1 MKAEEDFIFFYNS
14 KQKKRIPVLSSLQNN
29 NTENL
34 IYTNKQSN
42 NIDYGQTFSN
52 VIKKKNISK
61 TVEKKERNK
70 NKYSVKLPLLINKN
84 IISSFE
90 KRKRY
95 KIILPEKK
103 QNITNLTKVN
113 NKSIDDKEDEDNKE
127 KNKNKYMNYYLRKA
141 EKRKKKINKFLYEI
155 NKTEDTFNKEIPDV
169 DSNLISKEKILVDN
183 KWKNSFYL
191 EEYQQFFTKNLKGHI
206 SSMNYRKMIKTFRDI
221 SLMCFSPG
229 NEHHIPK
236 KLEYFD

>member
-14 KQKKRIPVLSSLQNN
+14 KQKKRIPVLYSLQNTN
-29 NTENL
+29 IENI
-34 IYTNKQSN
+34 IYKNKNSN
-42 NIDYGQTFSN
+42 IIDYCQTFSN

-61 TVEKKERNK
+61 TIEKKEKNK
-70 NKYSVKLPLLINKN
+70 NSVKLPLLINKN

-90 KRKRY
+90 KRKKY

-103 QNITNLTKVN
+103 QNIANLTKLN
-113 NKSIDDKEDEDNKE
+113 NKSIDDTEDKDNKE
-127 KNKNKYMNYYLRKA
+127 KNKNKYMNYFLRKA
-141 EKRKKKINKFLYEI
+141 ERRKKKINKLLYEI
-155 NKTEDTFNKEIPDV
+155 NKTEDRFNKEKPDV

-191 EEYQQFFTKNLKGHI
+191 DEYQQFFTKNLKGHI

>member
-1 MKAEEDFIFFYNS
+1 M
-14 KQKKRIPVLSSLQNN
+14 PVLSSLQNN
-29 NTENL
+29 NIENI
-34 IYTNKQSN
+34 IYTNKNN
-42 NIDYGQTFSN
+42 NIINYCQTFSN

-61 TVEKKERNK
+61 TIEKRGENK
-70 NKYSVKLPLLINKN
+70 NKNSVKLPLLINKN
-84 IISSFE
+84 LISSFE

-103 QNITNLTKVN
+103 QNRTNLTKVN
-113 NKSIDDKEDEDNKE
+113 NKSIDYKEDKNSKE
-127 KNKNKYMNYYLRKA
+127 KNKNKYMNYFLRKA
-141 EKRKKKINKFLYEI
+141 ERRKKKINKLLYEI
-155 NKTEDTFNKEIPDV
+155 NKTEDRFNKEIPDV
-169 DSNLISKEKILVDN
+169 DSNLFSKEKILVDN

-191 EEYQQFFTKNLKGHI
+191 DEYQQFFTKNLKGHI